1 MLIDWFT
8 VGAQVVNFLVLV
20 VVLKLVLFDRIVE
33 AMDRRE
39 ADIASRISEAEE
51 RETEAEERAASYRAR
66 KRELDEQAERRMEE
80 AEAAAARRR
89 SALVEAAREHV
100 DELRAGWE
108 DALRRERVHFLEEV
122 RRRTGEQVCT
132 ISRRALRDLAD
143 ADLESQVV
151 RVAMARLDADR
162 ERLRPLVEE
171 HADDGAG
178 VAVRTGFELGEDLAG
193 QLVSSVAERLGCDE
207 SDVALARD
215 QELVCGLEIRVG
227 SWSVGWSVDGYLDT
241 VAEELD
247 SLLLVADDDGARGDP
262 SQERGR

>member
-1 MLIDWFT
+1 LLIDWFT

-39 ADIASRISEAEE
+39 ADIAARISDAEE
-51 RETEAEERAASYRAR
+51 REAEAGEQAASYRAR
-66 KRELDEQAERRMEE
+66 KRELDQQSEQRLEE
-80 AEAAAARRR
+80 AEAAAAVRR
-89 SALVEAAREHV
+89 AELVDEAREHV
-100 DELRAGWE
+100 DELRAGLE

-151 RVAMARLDADR
+151 HVAMARLDTDR

-171 HADDGAG
+171 HADGGAR
-178 VAVRTGFELGEDLAG
+178 VAVRTAFELGEDLAG
-193 QLVSSVAERLGCDE
+193 QLVSAVADRLGCDV

-215 QELVCGLEIRVG
+215 QELMCGLEIRVG
-227 SWSVGWSVDGYLDT
+227 GWSVGWSVDGYLDA
-241 VAEELD
+241 VADELD
-247 SLLLVADDDGARGDP
+247 SLLRVADDDRAPDDP
-262 SQERGR
+262 PKERGR

>member
-39 ADIASRISEAEE
+39 ADIASRISRAEE
-51 RETEAEERAASYRAR
+51 REAEAEERASSYRTR
-66 KRELDEQAERRMEE
+66 KRELDEQADRRMEE

-89 SALVEAAREHV
+89 SELVDEAREHV
-100 DELRAGWE
+100 GELRAGWE

-132 ISRRALRDLAD
+132 ISRQALRDLAD

-151 RVAMARLDADR
+151 HVAMARLDADR
-162 ERLRPLVEE
+162 ERLRPLVDE

-193 QLVSSVAERLGCDE
+193 RLVTTIAARLGCDE
-207 SDVALARD
+207 SDVTLARD
-215 QELVCGLEIRVG
+215 EELVCGLEIRVG
-227 SWSVGWSVDGYLDT
+227 SWSVGWSIDGYLDT

-247 SLLLVADDDGARGDP
+247 SLLLVADDRPAGDP
-262 SQERGR
+262 PTERGP

>member
-39 ADIASRISEAEE
+39 ADIAARISEAEE

-66 KRELDEQAERRMEE
+66 KQELDEQSEQRLEE
-80 AEAAAARRR
+80 AEAAAAARR
-89 SALVEAAREHV
+89 SELVDEAREHV
-100 DELRAGWE
+100 HELRAGWE
-108 DALRRERVHFLEEV
+108 DALRRERVRFLEEV

-132 ISRRALRDLAD
+132 ISRRALSDLAD
-143 ADLESQVV
+143 TDLESQVV
-151 RVAMARLDADR
+151 HVAMARLDTDS
-162 ERLRPLVEE
+162 ERLRPLLEE
-171 HADDGAG
+171 HADDGAQ
-178 VAVRTGFELGEDLAG
+178 VAVRTAFDLGEDLAG
-193 QLVSSVAERLGCDE
+193 QLISSVADRLGCDE

-241 VAEELD
+241 VADELD
-247 SLLLVADDDGARGDP
+247 SLLLVADEDREPDDP
-262 SQERGR
+262 PKERGS